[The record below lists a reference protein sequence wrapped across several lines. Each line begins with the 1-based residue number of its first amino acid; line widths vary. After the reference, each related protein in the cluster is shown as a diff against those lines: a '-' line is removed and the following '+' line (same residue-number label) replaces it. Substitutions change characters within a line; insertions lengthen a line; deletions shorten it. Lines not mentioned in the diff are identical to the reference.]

1 MVSRLAL
8 LAQATPLS
16 RPPLTI
22 RQPLRARVRSDEA
35 AGPFPGRAAASPDRN
50 PVAADDECLAF
61 PDWVCRCRGL
71 VLAVPAPALAA
82 FVAWLA
88 VHPGADLV
96 VMGFALSTA
105 TAALGLV
112 ALLGRASGALGS

>member
-1 MVSRLAL
+1 M
-8 LAQATPLS
+8 
-16 RPPLTI
+16 
-22 RQPLRARVRSDEA
+22 RSDED
-35 AGPFPGRAAASPDRN
+35 AGLFPGRAAASPDRD

-61 PDWVCRCRGL
+61 PDWVCGWRGL
-71 VLAVPAPALAA
+71 VLAVPALAS

-112 ALLGRASGALGS
+112 ALLGWASGALGS